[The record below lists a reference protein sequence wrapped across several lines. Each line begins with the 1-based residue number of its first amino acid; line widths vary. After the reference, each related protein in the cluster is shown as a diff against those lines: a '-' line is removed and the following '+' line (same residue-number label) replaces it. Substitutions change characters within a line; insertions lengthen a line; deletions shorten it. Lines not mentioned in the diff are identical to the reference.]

1 MWNNLQIGWGDGVQ
15 ILILAAAIYQTLKLF
30 RGTRSA
36 QILLGLAI
44 VLLGLIGI
52 TMLFRFDVL
61 GWLLRTL
68 LVYLAFALLIIF
80 QPEVRRGLAL
90 LGRRRS
96 VFEATTTRATTVDRI
111 VQAAE
116 RLARL
121 RYGALIA
128 IEREIRL
135 RDYEETGTHLDAPLV
150 PELLATIFYPHTP
163 LHDGGVIISGDR
175 MAAARCVFPL
185 SARDDLGPY
194 GTRHRAAI
202 GLSEETD
209 AVVVVVSEE
218 TGSVG
223 LAFQGRLFRNL
234 TSRRLTRYLTALLP
248 EDRTAEAW
256 RRALDLFGAEPDKET
271 AGPEDT
277 HAPHT
282 PAGDGA

>member
-1 MWNNLQIGWGDGVQ
+1 MWNNPQIGWGDVVQ

-44 VLLGLIGI
+44 LLLGLIGI

-68 LVYLAFALLIIF
+68 LLYLAFALLVIF

-90 LGRRRS
+90 LGRSRS
-96 VFEATTTRATTVDRI
+96 VFETPAARATVVDRI
-111 VQAAE
+111 VQAVE

-121 RYGALIA
+121 HYGALIA

-150 PELLATIFYPHTP
+150 AELLATIFYPHTP
-163 LHDGGVIISGDR
+163 LHDGGVIVSGNR
-175 MAAARCVFPL
+175 LAAARCVFPL
-185 SARDDLGPY
+185 SARDDLGPF

-209 AVVVVVSEE
+209 AVIVVVSEE

-223 LAFQGRLFRNL
+223 LAFQGRLYRSL

-248 EDRTAEAW
+248 ENRTAEAW
-256 RRALDLFGAEPDKET
+256 RRALDIFGAEPDKET
-271 AGPEDT
+271 AGPEEG
-277 HAPHT
+277 HIPHT
-282 PAGDGA
+282 SKEDGA